1 MLNEE
6 DEYHARLAN
15 LKKRIGEKDLNG
27 VILVPGPNLRYY
39 TGVHSLLLERPYLF
53 FVPKSGNPHLVAP
66 KLESGPFLRMVNH
79 IEIHSWTDNEGPSAA
94 LQQVSEK
101 LSLNA
106 KWGVEGRTPFL
117 FIDNLLRHAKPELE
131 NAEPLLQ
138 GIRELKQQSEINSLK
153 KSARVLAKSFLNIP
167 QLLKPGITEIQLAK
181 ALREMIYSNG
191 AESVDDVLIQSGPFA
206 ADSHHLPANRKIRR
220 NEGVVIDATCTYS
233 GYFADITRTF
243 ISGKNEELKNLY
255 ERVREANE
263 AAIDASRS
271 GRTVGS
277 VDYSARSLLERN
289 GLGGYFTHRTG
300 HGLGLEVHEAP
311 YIIAEG
317 DEILQ
322 PSMVFTIEPGTY
334 IPGRMG
340 VRLEDNVL
348 TTSQHCE
355 VLTRS
360 LPRDYGWWKR

>member
-1 MLNEE
+1 
-6 DEYHARLAN
+6 
-15 LKKRIGEKDLNG
+15 
-27 VILVPGPNLRYY
+27 
-39 TGVHSLLLERPYLF
+39 
-53 FVPKSGNPHLVAP
+53 
-66 KLESGPFLRMVNH
+66 
-79 IEIHSWTDNEGPSAA
+79 
-94 LQQVSEK
+94 
-101 LSLNA
+101 
-106 KWGVEGRTPFL
+106 
-117 FIDNLLRHAKPELE
+117 
-131 NAEPLLQ
+131 
-138 GIRELKQQSEINSLK
+138 
-153 KSARVLAKSFLNIP
+153 
-167 QLLKPGITEIQLAK
+167 
-181 ALREMIYSNG
+181 MIYSSG

-206 ADSHHLPANRKIRR
+206 ADSHHLPADRKIKR

-243 ISGKNEELKNLY
+243 ISGNNDKLKNLY

-271 GRTVGS
+271 GSSVGS
-277 VDYSARSLLERN
+277 VDYSARSILDRN
-289 GLGGYFTHRTG
+289 GLGQYFTHRTG

-317 DEILQ
+317 DELLQ

-334 IPGRMG
+334 VPGKMG

-348 TTSQHCE
+348 TTKQHCE